1 MSLHDPTLTETTVI
15 GVSNETSTA
24 ISHQQGKDN
33 HILLFILLPATAV
46 VCVGLAIALIVWV
59 LKRSR
64 LDKLRHHLM
73 PLYSFE
79 NSDSGQD
86 LETDLLSQD
95 VHLRDSTSPPTS
107 PILKLNTMYSEL

>member
-1 MSLHDPTLTETTVI
+1 MSLRDLSLVDTTVI
-15 GVSNETSTA
+15 SVSNETSTA
-24 ISHQQGKDN
+24 ISNQHGKDN
-33 HILLFILLPATAV
+33 HVLLFILLPATAV
-46 VCVGLAIALIVWV
+46 VFVGIAIGLIVWM

-95 VHLRDSTSPPTS
+95 VHLRDSTSPPNS